1 MVKGKSY
8 TWQKKLSLPRGRFF
22 APVQEG
28 GKRLKRKV
36 THITRTFRKPSYMH
50 PANFFVPIVEKV
62 KPAIIS
68 ITTEDYAVN
77 KKMTQILHN
86 FLFPNSQP
94 HEKEVRRSFG
104 TGFIIHPRGYILTSE
119 HVIHNARVIYVKL
132 YSGEVKK
139 ANVVWSNPKRDLAL
153 LHIQTRNPLPVLP
166 LGSSTEAQVGELV
179 ISIGNPLGLENTVTT
194 GIISAKN
201 RPVQIAD
208 RKYEDIIQTDA
219 AINPGNSGGPLIN
232 MNGEAIGMNA
242 FIIRDNHGLGFAI
255 GIDSI
260 KPFIRKFL

>member
-1 MVKGKSY
+1 M
-8 TWQKKLSLPRGRFF
+8 
-22 APVQEG
+22 
-28 GKRLKRKV
+28 KRKTSHV
-36 THITRTFRKPSYMH
+36 MRTFRQPSYMH
-50 PANFFVPIVEKV
+50 PANYFVPIVEKA

-77 KKMTQILHN
+77 RKMTKILHQ
-86 FLFPNSQP
+86 FLFPNSQTP
-94 HEKEVRRSFG
+94 GKEVRRSFG
-104 TGFIIHPRGYILTSE
+104 TGFIIHPRGYVLTSE
-119 HVIHNARVIYVKL
+119 HVVHNAKAIHVKL
-132 YSGEVKK
+132 TSGEVKQGE
-139 ANVVWSNPKRDLAL
+139 VVWRDQARDLAL
-153 LHIQTRNPLPVLP
+153 LHIASRGALPVLP
-166 LGSSTEAQVGELV
+166 LGSSTETQVGELV

-201 RPVQIAD
+201 RPVQIAG

-232 MNGEAIGMNA
+232 MNGEAVGMNA

-260 KPFIRKFL
+260 KPLIRKFL

>member
-1 MVKGKSY
+1 
-8 TWQKKLSLPRGRFF
+8 
-22 APVQEG
+22 
-28 GKRLKRKV
+28 LKRKV
-36 THITRTFRKPSYMH
+36 THVTKTFRKPSYMH
-50 PANFFVPIVEKV
+50 PANFFVPIVEKA

-68 ITTEDYAVN
+68 ITTEDHN
-77 KKMTQILHN
+77 INQKMTKILHH
-86 FLFPNSQP
+86 FLFPNSLAP
-94 HEKEVRRSFG
+94 EKEVRRSFG

-119 HVIHNARVIYVKL
+119 HVIHNAKTIYVKL
-132 YSGEVKK
+132 ASGEMKK
-139 ANVVWSNPKRDLAL
+139 ADVVWSDPKRDLAL
-153 LHIQTRNPLPVLP
+153 IHTSIRHPLPVLP
-166 LGSSTEAQVGELV
+166 LGSSTESQVGELV

-201 RPVQIAD
+201 RPVQIAG

-242 FIIRDNHGLGFAI
+242 FIIRDNYGLGFAI

-260 KPFIRKFL
+260 KPLIKKYL

>member
-1 MVKGKSY
+1 
-8 TWQKKLSLPRGRFF
+8 
-22 APVQEG
+22 
-28 GKRLKRKV
+28 LKRKV
-36 THITRTFRKPSYMH
+36 THVTQTFRKPSYMH
-50 PANFFVPIVEKV
+50 PANFFVPIVEKA

-68 ITTEDYAVN
+68 ITTEDHSMN
-77 KKMTQILHN
+77 RKMTQILHH
-86 FLFPNSQP
+86 FLFPNSSNP
-94 HEKEVRRSFG
+94 DKEVRRSFG

-119 HVIHNARVIYVKL
+119 HVIHNAKTIYVKFT
-132 YSGEVKK
+132 SGEMKK
-139 ANVVWSNPKRDLAL
+139 ADVVWSDPKRDLAL
-153 LHIQTRNPLPVLP
+153 IHTSIRHSLPVLP
-166 LGSSTEAQVGELV
+166 LGSSTESQVGELV

-201 RPVQIAD
+201 RPVQIAG

-260 KPFIRKFL
+260 KPLIKKYL